1 MARRPTYKEMAAKL
15 DEQIEGGLEP
25 EDLEPAE
32 IKPVKSPG
40 ASLTVRL
47 SAEDFALIRQ
57 YTQAHGQS
65 MSEFVRD
72 ALIRAIA
79 EEEEDS
85 LTGLIAGTQRLAKLA
100 RKVEAAR
107 QGTISG

>member
-1 MARRPTYKEMAAKL
+1 
-15 DEQIEGGLEP
+15 
-25 EDLEPAE
+25 
-32 IKPVKSPG
+32 
-40 ASLTVRL
+40 
-47 SAEDFALIRQ
+47 
-57 YTQAHGQS
+57 

-107 QGTISG
+107 QGAISG